1 MPKNG
6 YTPIVEKLLNHQ
18 NINIHLNKTFER
30 AFARDYKHVF
40 YSGPIDA
47 WFDYR
52 EGDLGYRTLDFVAER
67 HDGDYQG
74 NTVINYCD
82 IHVPWTRV
90 SEHKYFSPWESHT
103 GTIIYKE
110 YSRQCERT
118 DTPYYPI
125 RLVSEKSQ
133 LARYAE
139 LARQERNVTF
149 VGRLGTYRYLDMDV
163 TIAEALNAAE
173 SFMTLARRDETM
185 PAFLVN
191 PF

>member
-90 SEHKYFSPWESHT
+90 SEHKYFSPWEFSYWHDH
-103 GTIIYKE
+103 IQRI
-110 YSRQCERT
+110 Q
-118 DTPYYPI
+118 
-125 RLVSEKSQ
+125 Q
-133 LARYAE
+133 A
-139 LARQERNVTF
+139 
-149 VGRLGTYRYLDMDV
+149 M
-163 TIAEALNAAE
+163 
-173 SFMTLARRDETM
+173 
-185 PAFLVN
+185 
-191 PF
+191 